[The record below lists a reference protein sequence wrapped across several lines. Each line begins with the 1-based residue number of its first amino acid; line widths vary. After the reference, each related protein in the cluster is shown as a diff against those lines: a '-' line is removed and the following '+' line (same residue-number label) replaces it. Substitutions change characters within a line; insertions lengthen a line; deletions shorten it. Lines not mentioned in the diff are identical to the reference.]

1 MKYIHI
7 APAKFFLFAFFVLF
21 CGVGC
26 SDFFGESKDAR
37 VIGVVKNTGY
47 DERFAKKIPPTDSGN
62 QKNGV
67 SSCFKKNCLYIDNV
81 RHFSLNYPESWQVR
95 EGVLGTAVTFVTPF
109 TSAKDSFAENI
120 SVVTEEVVP
129 GTTVDMYYKNSEENI
144 KKYFSDFKLL
154 KSEPVM
160 LGDFLGRMVVYSS
173 VQGSVR
179 LKTTQLFVINQGVA
193 YVITITNIQSD
204 PTAFAKEMMA
214 VAQSF
219 RLVK

>member
-1 MKYIHI
+1 MKKNKLISPKI
-7 APAKFFLFAFFVLF
+7 FLFSLWVMCF
-21 CGVGC
+21 GVGC
-26 SDFFGESKDAR
+26 VGMGDGSDVTTMHDR
-37 VIGVVKNTGY
+37 QQRPGY
-47 DERFAKKIPPTDSGN
+47 GADVNKKIPSTDNAN
-62 QKNGV
+62 QRIGT
-67 SSCFKKNCLYIDNV
+67 SSCFKKNCLYLDNL

-109 TSAKDSFAENI
+109 TNPKDSFAENV
-120 SVVTEEVVP
+120 SVVTENVIV
-129 GTTVDMYYKNSEENI
+129 GTTVDEYYKSSEENI

-160 LGDFLGRMVVYSS
+160 LGDFLGRMVTYSS

-204 PTAFAKEMMA
+204 PTAFTKEMMA